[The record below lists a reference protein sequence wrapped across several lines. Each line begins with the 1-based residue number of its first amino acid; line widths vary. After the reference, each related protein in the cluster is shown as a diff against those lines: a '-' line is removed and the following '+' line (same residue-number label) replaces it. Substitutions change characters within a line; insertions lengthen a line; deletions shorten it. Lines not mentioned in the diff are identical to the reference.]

1 MRGDA
6 MHELQV
12 HKVKHYL
19 GASVGADAPVSRLA
33 QRCPYNQWQGWPR
46 PPAMLCTRS

>member
-1 MRGDA
+1 MHGDA

-19 GASVGADAPVSRLA
+19 GASAPADAPVSRVA
-33 QRCPYNQWQGWPR
+33 PR
-46 PPAMLCTRS
+46 VPL

>member
-1 MRGDA
+1 

-19 GASVGADAPVSRLA
+19 GASAAAPAPVSRLTL
-33 QRCPYNQWQGWPR
+33 RLP
-46 PPAMLCTRS
+46 L